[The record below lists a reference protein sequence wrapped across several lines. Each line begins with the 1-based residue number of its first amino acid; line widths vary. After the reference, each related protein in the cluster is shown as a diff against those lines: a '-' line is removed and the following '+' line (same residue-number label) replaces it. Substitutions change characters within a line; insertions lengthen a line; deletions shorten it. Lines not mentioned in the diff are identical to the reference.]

1 VTVRLKADTTY
12 EKTDQMRHDE
22 TNAVPPA
29 NFWRPAGATIS
40 ALLFGCVVLLVV
52 AFLAGYLPLQRR
64 EATLRAEADA
74 QQKGLPRVA
83 VMRVGRSMD
92 QNVLKLSGTMQALT
106 EAPILARADG
116 YLKRRL
122 ADIGDRVRAGQVLA
136 EIDAPEL
143 DQQIHQA
150 EAAIEQAQAAAEQA
164 EASLEQGRANRELA
178 RITADRSKLLVE
190 RGISPRQ
197 EGDQYQAQQAAQDAN
212 VKALEKAIQAQRGS
226 LAAAKANLARLQEVQ
241 GYRLV
246 KAPFAG
252 VITLRNVDVGALVG
266 TGNTLLYRIAQ
277 IGTLRTYVNVPQV
290 SVNAVHVGQ
299 AAALTVSHLPGRT
312 FSGTVARTANALD
325 PASRT
330 MLVEIDVPN
339 ADGAL
344 FPGTYAEVDLSGS
357 RPNPPLVVPATAI
370 LFRTDGAQVAVVPPD
385 QTVHLQKITVGRDYG
400 DRVEILQGVSEG
412 TMIVAAPGDAARE
425 GAKIVPVS
433 RDGPQK

>member
-1 VTVRLKADTTY
+1 
-12 EKTDQMRHDE
+12 MRHDE
-22 TNAVPPA
+22 PNSVPPA
-29 NFWRPAGATIS
+29 NLWRPSRLTIS
-40 ALLFGCVVLLVV
+40 ALLFGFLVLLAFV
-52 AFLAGYLPLQRR
+52 FLAGYLPLQRR
-64 EATLRAEADA
+64 EATLRAEAEA
-74 QQKGLPRVA
+74 QQKGLPRLA
-83 VMRVGRSMD
+83 VMRVGRSTE
-92 QNVLKLSGTMQALT
+92 QNVLKLPGTMQALT

-122 ADIGDRVRAGQVLA
+122 ADIGDRVRAGQELA

-164 EASLEQGRANRELA
+164 EASLEQGKANRELA
-178 RITADRSKLLVE
+178 RITAERWKMLVE

-197 EGDQYQAQQAAQDAN
+197 EGDQSQAQLAAQDAN
-212 VKALEKAIQAQRGS
+212 VKALEKAIQAQRSS
-226 LAAAKANLARLQEVQ
+226 LAAVKANLARLQEVQ

-246 KAPFAG
+246 KAPFDG

-266 TGNTLLYRIAQ
+266 TGTTLLYRIAQ

-299 AAALTVSHLPGRT
+299 AAVLTVSHLPGRT
-312 FSGTVARTANALD
+312 FRGTVARTANALD

-330 MLVEIDVPN
+330 MLVEVDVPN

-370 LFRTDGAQVAVVPPD
+370 LFRNDGAQVAVVPPD

-400 DRVEILQGVSEG
+400 DRVEILQGVAEG

-425 GAKIVPVS
+425 GAKIIPVS
-433 RDGPQK
+433 RDSQQR